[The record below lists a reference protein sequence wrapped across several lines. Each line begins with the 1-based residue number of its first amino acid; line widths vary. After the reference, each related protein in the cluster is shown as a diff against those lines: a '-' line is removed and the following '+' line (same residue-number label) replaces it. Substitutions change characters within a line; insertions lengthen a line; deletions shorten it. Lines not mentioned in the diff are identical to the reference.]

1 MKKVVQDLTSGG
13 IDWQREKWQSG
24 LGSKFIHQGEKNAAK
39 YADEVIVLS
48 KGVQDYFKETYGRET
63 HFIPNGVNRPQIRE
77 AKLITDHFGLEKD
90 SYILFLG
97 RLVPEKG
104 IRYLVEAFKNV
115 KTDKKLVIAGG
126 SSDRDSFMEGLM
138 ELAKGDDR
146 VLFTGFVQGAMLDEL
161 YSNAYIYTLP
171 SDLEGIQN
179 SIDRE
184 ELYVLADG
192 DEVAACVIAND
203 EKVDGYSD
211 APWQIDSDEVIVLH
225 VLAVHPD
232 RRRKGLAQ
240 RLVENVIEQAR
251 NAGKKALRLDVIENN
266 TSAEKLYQELGFRY
280 IQTKTLYYDVVG
292 EMTFKLYELVL

>member
-1 MKKVVQDLTSGG
+1 MIFRKA
-13 IDWQREKWQSG
+13 EKEDFY
-24 LGSKFIHQGEKNAAK
+24 K
-39 YADEVIVLS
+39 
-48 KGVQDYFKETYGRET
+48 
-63 HFIPNGVNRPQIRE
+63 IRSLYWN
-77 AKLITDHFGLEKD
+77 LINQEQYDPSFPHWK
-90 SYILFLG
+90 
-97 RLVPEKG
+97 KG
-104 IRYLVEAFKNV
+104 IH
-115 KTDKKLVIAGG
+115 
-126 SSDRDSFMEGLM
+126 
-138 ELAKGDDR
+138 
-146 VLFTGFVQGAMLDEL
+146 
-161 YSNAYIYTLP
+161 P
-171 SDLEGIQN
+171 SDEMIQN

>member
-1 MKKVVQDLTSGG
+1 MIFRKAEKEDFYKIRSLYWNLINQEQDDPSFPH
-13 IDWQREKWQSG
+13 WK
-24 LGSKFIHQGEKNAAK
+24 
-39 YADEVIVLS
+39 
-48 KGVQDYFKETYGRET
+48 
-63 HFIPNGVNRPQIRE
+63 
-77 AKLITDHFGLEKD
+77 
-90 SYILFLG
+90 
-97 RLVPEKG
+97 KG
-104 IRYLVEAFKNV
+104 IH
-115 KTDKKLVIAGG
+115 
-126 SSDRDSFMEGLM
+126 
-138 ELAKGDDR
+138 
-146 VLFTGFVQGAMLDEL
+146 
-161 YSNAYIYTLP
+161 P
-171 SDLEGIQN
+171 SDEMIQN

-280 IQTKTLYYDVVG
+280 IHAKTLYYDVVG